1 MKLYL
6 RVFEFSVY
14 LCCVTVFIVLS
25 RNLTWNYWMLSWQI
39 IWLGLSCFMTLVTL
53 LSWRHI
59 NKRSV
64 ALEQFGI
71 QTNRVLMSLYSI
83 WWVCF
88 SLISASIIILG
99 VEVTMSFSQ
108 QDMMRATKNSD
119 QADESYFCSMLK
131 LTDLEMQKFLGWT
144 DKHDPVTVL
153 RYCTAISYLFVV
165 AWIFMGFLDIKMLII
180 YYKFGDRM
188 SD

>member
-1 MKLYL
+1 
-6 RVFEFSVY
+6 
-14 LCCVTVFIVLS
+14 
-25 RNLTWNYWMLSWQI
+25 
-39 IWLGLSCFMTLVTL
+39 
-53 LSWRHI
+53 
-59 NKRSV
+59 
-64 ALEQFGI
+64 
-71 QTNRVLMSLYSI
+71 
-83 WWVCF
+83 
-88 SLISASIIILG
+88 
-99 VEVTMSFSQ
+99 MSFSQ